1 MYFRLVLDTC
11 KVDIVVK
18 VYGRFDAKLHSNY
31 YTDFYNTRV
40 LYYPPYPNNYYEWPR
55 MTSGPNLLRAIT
67 HDN

>member
-40 LYYPPYPNNYYEWPR
+40 LYYPPYP
-55 MTSGPNLLRAIT
+55 
-67 HDN
+67 